1 MIPGLKKRVLNL
13 HDVIMYVAIA
23 RKHLRLMLLLMA
35 ASLSAGLAYYV
46 YARPVYYARALVQ
59 MDYLALPVDTD
70 KIYHDGRIRAIIR
83 EMMAPHIVERTARKL
98 GLKGSAREIA
108 SKYVLKVSIRQNSEK
123 NLEIEVW
130 PTTAPL
136 ANVWAETLVNEF
148 LSYRKEKRVH
158 DRDEIFEA
166 YTRETEEVRNKL
178 IANIGKR
185 FDFKDERDSQ
195 KTLIELN
202 EMRSIP
208 VELVRIRK
216 RLDELG
222 RVRIQIQDPALD
234 SVTKLSLIA
243 TVAMEKT
250 PDINFLGPLS
260 QDSNSSGDT
269 AADDGKN
276 SGQTSGNS
284 MVVVPSMVS
293 SARPWEGLEKQQQQL
308 KNERAEASKIYLPG
322 HHKMIA
328 LTKQMEDVRKQLDAE
343 FQVAQNRL
351 EVEYQHLLNKKQDF
365 EHKLPQY
372 ADVNKKADL
381 IKLDSTLFDN
391 GQLRWNS
398 IYKQMMQRLQALD
411 YAYDKERIDL
421 TFAGLTEVHDRPVSP
436 NRMKLLIFTLA
447 LGAVLA
453 LGIPFLIEY
462 LDHTLSN
469 LDQVESAFQLR
480 GLGIVPK
487 VETTTAPALIDTEDS
502 TKSSLVENFRVIRT
516 NLLSMGALSKPPHVM
531 MITSA
536 MPKEGKTVVSSNLAI
551 SFAQTG
557 SKTLLV
563 DTDLRRGRLHRLFG
577 YRKSPGLSNVLLGEA
592 TLDEALR
599 PTTHENLT
607 VLSAGRH
614 LETGT
619 ELLGSQKFADLMT
632 LLRGTFDRI
641 VIDTPPVLGL
651 SETSILQRYVDGV
664 LFVIWSGHT
673 PIRNM
678 KAAIEMLNGNGA
690 NFYGFILNRLD
701 LNATQNYYQYYY
713 YSHDYYY
720 NTHTLENA

>member
-13 HDVIMYVAIA
+13 HDVIMYIAIA
-23 RKHLRLMLLLMA
+23 RKHLRLMMLLLA
-35 ASLSAGLAYYV
+35 ASMCAGLVYYV
-46 YARPVYYARALVQ
+46 YARPVYYSRSLVQ
-59 MDYLALPVDTD
+59 MDYLPLPVDTD
-70 KIYHDGRIRAIIR
+70 KLYHDGRIRAVMR
-83 EMMAPHIVERTARKL
+83 ELNAPHIVERTAQKL
-98 GLKGSAREIA
+98 GLKGSSREVTQ
-108 SKYVLKVSIRQNSEK
+108 KYILRTAVRQNSEK

-130 PTTAPL
+130 PTSAPL
-136 ANVWAETLVNEF
+136 ASVWAKTLVNEF
-148 LSYRKEKRVH
+148 LSYRKEKRIR

-178 IANIGKR
+178 IDNIGKR

-195 KTLIELN
+195 KNLIELN
-202 EMRSIP
+202 EMRSVP
-208 VELVRIRK
+208 VELVRIRR

-222 RVRIQIQDPALD
+222 RVRVQIQDSKLS

-243 TVAMEKT
+243 TVATEKT
-250 PDINFLGPLS
+250 PEVNFLGPLTP
-260 QDSNSSGDT
+260 DSNSREEAGEDKAGSQQ
-269 AADDGKN
+269 
-276 SGQTSGNS
+276 SSHS
-284 MVVVPSMVS
+284 MVVVPSMIS
-293 SARPWEGLEKQQQQL
+293 SNHPWEALEKEEQRI
-308 KNERAEASKIYLPG
+308 KSAVAEASKTYLPG
-322 HHKMIA
+322 HQKMIA
-328 LTKQMEDVRKQLDAE
+328 MKKQLDDVEKHLDAE
-343 FQVAQNRL
+343 FQVAKNRM
-351 EVEYQHLLNKKQDF
+351 EVEFQHLLAKKQDL
-365 EHKLPQY
+365 EDKLPQY

-391 GQLRWNS
+391 GQLRWNT

-411 YAYDKERIDL
+411 FANDKERIDL
-421 TFAGLTEVHDRPVSP
+421 TFVGLTDLREDPVSP
-436 NRMKLLIFTLA
+436 NRLKLVMFSLIIGTILA
-447 LGAVLA
+447 LGV
-453 LGIPFLIEY
+453 PFLIEY

-469 LDQVESAFQLR
+469 LEQVESAFQLR

-487 VETTTAPALIDTEDS
+487 VETSDAPTLIDQEDAK
-502 TKSSLVENFRVIRT
+502 KSSLVENFRVIRT
-516 NLLSMGALSKPPHVM
+516 NLLSMGALSKAPHVM
-531 MITSA
+531 MVTSA

-551 SFAQTG
+551 SFAHTG
-557 SKTLLV
+557 AKTLLI

-592 TLDEALR
+592 TLEEACR

-607 VLSAGRH
+607 MLSAGRH

-619 ELLGSQKFADLMT
+619 ELLGSQKFTELMA
-632 LLRGTFDRI
+632 LLRSRYDRI

-651 SETSILQRYVDGV
+651 SETSILQRLVDGV

-678 KAAIEMLNGNGA
+678 KAAIEMLQGNGA
-690 NFYGFILNRLD
+690 NFYGFVLNRLD

-720 NTHTLENA
+720 HAHTLENA

>member
-23 RKHLRLMLLLMA
+23 RKHLRLMFLLLS
-35 ASLSAGLAYYV
+35 ASMCAGLVYYV
-46 YARPVYYARALVQ
+46 YARPVYFSRSLVQ
-59 MDYLALPVDTD
+59 MDYLPLPVDTD
-70 KIYHDGRIRAIIR
+70 KIYHDGRIRSVMR
-83 EMMAPHIVERTARKL
+83 ELTAPHIVERTARKL
-98 GLKGSAREIA
+98 GLRGSSREIGL
-108 SKYVLKVSIRQNSEK
+108 KYILKTTVHQNSEK
-123 NLEIEVW
+123 NIEIEVW
-130 PTTAPL
+130 PTSAPL
-136 ANVWAETLVNEF
+136 AHKWAETLIAEF
-148 LSYRKEKRVH
+148 LAYRKEKRAR

-178 IANIGKR
+178 VDNIGKR

-216 RLDELG
+216 RLDDLG
-222 RVRIQIQDPALD
+222 RVRVQVQDPALN

-243 TVAMEKT
+243 TVAAKAPE
-250 PDINFLGPLS
+250 INFLGSML
-260 QDSNSSGDT
+260 QEANLGDET
-269 AADDGKN
+269 EPRDHKN
-276 SGQTSGNS
+276 GGQTSSNS
-284 MVVVPSMVS
+284 TVVLPSMIS
-293 SARPWEGLEKQQQQL
+293 SDKPWEGLEKEQQRI
-308 KNERAEASKIYLPG
+308 KNAVQEASQTYLPG
-322 HHKMIA
+322 HLKMIA
-328 LTKQMEDVRKQLDAE
+328 LHKQLDEIEKHLDAE
-343 FQVAQNRL
+343 FQVAKNRL
-351 EVEYQHLLNKKQDF
+351 DVEFQHLLNKKQDL
-365 EHKLPQY
+365 EQKLPQY

-398 IYKQMMQRLQALD
+398 IYKQMMQRIEAID
-411 YAYDKERIDL
+411 FANDKERIDL
-421 TFAGLTEVHDRPVSP
+421 TFAGITDIHDEPVSP
-436 NRMKLLIFTLA
+436 NRAKLVVFSLILGIILA
-447 LGAVLA
+447 LGV
-453 LGIPFLIEY
+453 PFLIEY

-469 LDQVESAFQLR
+469 LEQVESAFQLR

-487 VETTTAPALIDTEDS
+487 IETSDAPTLIDHEESKRT
-502 TKSSLVENFRVIRT
+502 SLVENFRVIRT
-516 NLLSMGALSKPPHVM
+516 NLLSMGSLSKAPHVM
-531 MITSA
+531 MVTSA

-551 SFAQTG
+551 SFAHMG
-557 SKTLLV
+557 ARTLLI

-592 TLDEALR
+592 TIEEACR

-607 VLSAGRH
+607 MLSAGRH

-619 ELLGSQKFADLMT
+619 ELLGSEKFSALMA
-632 LLRGTFDRI
+632 LLRSKYDRI

-651 SETSILQRYVDGV
+651 SETSVLQKHMDGV

-678 KAAIEMLNGNGA
+678 KAAIEMLQANGA
-690 NFYGFILNRLD
+690 NFYGFVLNRLD
-701 LNATQNYYQYYY
+701 LSATQNYYQYYY

-720 NTHTLENA
+720 HTQTLENA